1 MFLGDFGVYWECSWG
16 LETDRHTGMHD
27 VTVIGLVGEGGSG
40 KDTVAGYLERCYD
53 VVSLRFSDPIKELLR
68 LFFDQPSRE
77 DQSWVGS
84 TFRERFGKDIFIR
97 AVDRRI
103 RAAGRGIF
111 SINGIRYEEDASFVR
126 SFAKH
131 AMIYVTAD
139 QRLRWERSQRRGEK
153 SDDTMD
159 FETFRRLESTLETEK
174 GIGEIGKRADYSIRN
189 EGTPDELFISV
200 DRIMK
205 KISL

>member
-1 MFLGDFGVYWECSWG
+1 MN
-16 LETDRHTGMHD
+16 TDMHD

-40 KDTVAGYLERCYD
+40 KDTVAGYLERRYG

-103 RAAGRGIF
+103 RAVGIGVF
-111 SINGIRYEEDASFVR
+111 SKNSIRYKEDASFVR
-126 SFAKH
+126 SFVRH

-139 QRLRWERSQRRGEK
+139 QCLRWERSQRRGEK

-159 FETFRRLESTLETEK
+159 FETFCRLESTLETEK
-174 GIGEIGKRADYSIRN
+174 DIGEIGKRADYSIRN
-189 EGTPDELFISV
+189 EGTTDELFASI
-200 DRIMK
+200 DRVMK
-205 KISL
+205 EISL

>member
-1 MFLGDFGVYWECSWG
+1 MYTVYAGVSSKVDWLIY
-16 LETDRHTGMHD
+16 TDMHD
-27 VTVIGLVGEGGSG
+27 MTVIGLVGEGGSG
-40 KDTVAGYLERCYD
+40 KDTVAGYLERRYG
-53 VVSLRFSDPIKELLR
+53 VVLLRFSDPIKELLR

-84 TFRERFGKDIFIR
+84 TFKERFGKDIFIR

-103 RAAGRGIF
+103 RAAGSGIF
-111 SINGIRYEEDASFVR
+111 SINGIRYEEDARFVQ

-131 AMIYVTAD
+131 AVIYVTAD

-159 FETFRRLESTLETEK
+159 FETFCRLESTLETEK
-174 GIGEIGKRADYSIRN
+174 NIGEIGKRADYSICN
-189 EGTPDELFISV
+189 EGTPEELFVSV
-200 DRIMK
+200 DRIMGE
-205 KISL
+205 ISL